1 MAKKSKK
8 VSEAQDLVEMCDD
21 ALLRKI
27 GMENIKF
34 SKMAMEELV
43 RREQKKYI
51 QVENGRPTG
60 RLNANTSRVRVKSS
74 IYLKKSVQSYPDGQ
88 MRRALNQV
96 IQNGI

>member
-1 MAKKSKK
+1 MAKSKKK

-43 RREQKKYI
+43 KREQKNICK
-51 QVENGRPTG
+51 E
-60 RLNANTSRVRVKSS
+60 
-74 IYLKKSVQSYPDGQ
+74 
-88 MRRALNQV
+88 
-96 IQNGI
+96 

>member
-1 MAKKSKK
+1 MEKVEFLVREQLQLSVLRKMVMAKSKKK

-43 RREQKKYI
+43 RREQKNISK
-51 QVENGRPTG
+51 
-60 RLNANTSRVRVKSS
+60 
-74 IYLKKSVQSYPDGQ
+74 
-88 MRRALNQV
+88 
-96 IQNGI
+96 